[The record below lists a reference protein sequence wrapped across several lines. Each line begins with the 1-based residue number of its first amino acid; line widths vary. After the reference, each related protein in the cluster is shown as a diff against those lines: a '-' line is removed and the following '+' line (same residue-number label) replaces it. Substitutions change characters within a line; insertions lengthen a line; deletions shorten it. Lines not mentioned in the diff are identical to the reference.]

1 MLSKSG
7 IAANTNYDIDYKGYK
22 FLWVQVAMSNTGDS
36 FMFCPVLPGTQWTFT
51 KLLSSADAR
60 YQFDGILALES
71 TYVYFS
77 ALSAGS
83 GTGVTSKSMVIRGI
97 K

>member
-1 MLSKSG
+1 
-7 IAANTNYDIDYKGYK
+7 
-22 FLWVQVAMSNTGDS
+22 MSNCGDA
-36 FMFCPVLPGTQWTFT
+36 FALMLNCPGTQWTFT
-51 KLLSSADAR
+51 KLLAGADNR
-60 YQFDGILALES
+60 YQFDGALVLQS

-83 GTGVTSKSMVIRGI
+83 GSGVTSKIAYIRGI